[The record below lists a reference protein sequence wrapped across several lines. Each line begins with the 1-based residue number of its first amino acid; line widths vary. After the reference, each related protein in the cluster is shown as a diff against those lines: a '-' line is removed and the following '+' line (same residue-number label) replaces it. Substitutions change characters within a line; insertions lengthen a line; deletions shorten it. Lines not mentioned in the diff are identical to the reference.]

1 MYLPAVSSEATA
13 TPTIPPIY
21 SHNGFL
27 RHLGQSGRYNESWSS
42 LIGIIT
48 AIVGN
53 VLISFAL
60 NTQRYA
66 HIKLDREWQ
75 ENEKQRKRRIASGTS
90 LSRLADGDAGKSGNG
105 SGRQSTEQDPLIAR
119 DDESPAASIERVG
132 TDEAAYKQ
140 KSYLK
145 SPYWWLGIVLMTI
158 GEAGNFL
165 AYGFAPASIVS
176 PLGVVALISNCIIAP
191 FMLKER
197 FRWRDA
203 AGVVVAVGGAV
214 TVVLSASDNNPKLGP
229 NEIWELIKRWEFE
242 TYLGI
247 TVGVIIVLMGASN
260 KYGEKN
266 ILVDLGLVGLFGGF
280 TALSTKGVASLLSY
294 TLWRVITFPVF
305 YLLVAILV
313 GTAVMQIKYINRAL
327 QRFDATQVIPV
338 QFVMF
343 TLSVILGSAILYR
356 DFERTSG
363 DDAGKFIGGC
373 ALTFSG
379 VWLITSGRPRRSDDE
394 DDEDEREPE
403 SEDAINLRGERYRDS
418 IDSTHSDDS
427 DHSSTS
433 TIRPPSPPLDIL
445 EINPLYQDEPRPSTP
460 TIKLTTPD
468 PSTPPRRTYTSEALD
483 SLTQNPWSQPF
494 DRDSSSPK
502 PGISRHTS
510 TPVLPSEAAPPP
522 TNMTSNL
529 GATPSD
535 PTLATAPIP
544 RTPTRGKSHDE
555 LPVTPGTSQSNFGP
569 GLRRLRTN
577 ERQRGSIPGP
587 LLASP
592 LSTSLSALV
601 QDLKRG
607 GSVRMR
613 TGENNGEGRRQSVLG
628 LTSENADDMFGE
640 PLSRRSTQG
649 VGAERGSERPTG
661 RGRGM
666 SGTLNELWR
675 GLRGQSSRE
684 DIGGEQGQQREGRE
698 SSEGR

>member
-90 LSRLADGDAGKSGNG
+90 SSRLADGDAGKSGNG

-191 FMLKER
+191 FMLRER

-247 TVGVIIVLMGASN
+247 TVGVIIVLMVASN

-433 TIRPPSPPLDIL
+433 TIRPLSPPLDIL

-483 SLTQNPWSQPF
+483 S
-494 DRDSSSPK
+494 R
-502 PGISRHTS
+502 
-510 TPVLPSEAAPPP
+510 
-522 TNMTSNL
+522 
-529 GATPSD
+529 
-535 PTLATAPIP
+535 
-544 RTPTRGKSHDE
+544 
-555 LPVTPGTSQSNFGP
+555 
-569 GLRRLRTN
+569 
-577 ERQRGSIPGP
+577 
-587 LLASP
+587 
-592 LSTSLSALV
+592 
-601 QDLKRG
+601 
-607 GSVRMR
+607 
-613 TGENNGEGRRQSVLG
+613 
-628 LTSENADDMFGE
+628 
-640 PLSRRSTQG
+640 
-649 VGAERGSERPTG
+649 
-661 RGRGM
+661 
-666 SGTLNELWR
+666 
-675 GLRGQSSRE
+675 
-684 DIGGEQGQQREGRE
+684 
-698 SSEGR
+698 